1 MLKISKECV
10 EAVADKIQKSGDFS
24 DELKTV
30 KSENL
35 EFIGSIIEL
44 CDEVFEDIDD
54 KQRGLFVSLVSYKMF
69 KAAYEGKELGDM
81 WND

>member
-10 EAVADKIQKSGDFS
+10 EAVAHKVMIQGDFT

-30 KSENL
+30 QSENL
-35 EFIGSIIEL
+35 DFIESIIEL
-44 CDEVFEDIDD
+44 CGEVFEDVED
-54 KQRGLFVSLVSYKMF
+54 KRRGLFVGLISYKMF